1 MENKYN
7 QHTVLLTRLSDAPL
21 HSFSQTMPRLR
32 VCSVRRDVPM
42 ETRARKCKYGFA
54 YAHNATVVCN
64 WIKVKGRGDA
74 KSCDFCLNKANRG
87 NEGASLLTLCFFNG
101 PKDAETCFKRKE
113 KGTSRSL
120 TGQKARKLFLLTV
133 TKLYQKQKQ
142 WDYFGLDIIFVN
154 H

>member
-32 VCSVRRDVPM
+32 VCSVHGDVLM

-74 KSCDFCLNKANRG
+74 KCCEFCLSRANRG
-87 NEGASLLTLCFFNG
+87 NEGTSLLTLCFFNG
-101 PKDAETCFKRKE
+101 PKDAETCFKGK
-113 KGTSRSL
+113 KVFASIPL
-120 TGQKARKLFLLTV
+120 
-133 TKLYQKQKQ
+133 KQRGHHV
-142 WDYFGLDIIFVN
+142 D
-154 H
+154 